1 VAESFK
7 WVTLQGCLAPAL
19 GSKWEEITTGFIQ
32 FLKSLSLGVCNFL
45 QLGMS
50 SKLRKLSS
58 VCLASFRQLHLYSN
72 LKPDLNIEMQGANL
86 QRGNSAAV
94 YAQDYEASSAHY
106 TGDEVST
113 RCTS

>member
-1 VAESFK
+1 VGDFAGLPGTCIGFK
-7 WVTLQGCLAPAL
+7 VRRNHH
-19 GSKWEEITTGFIQ
+19 SFIQ

-50 SKLRKLSS
+50 PKLRKMSS
-58 VCLASFRQLHLYSN
+58 VCLASFLHLYQYSN